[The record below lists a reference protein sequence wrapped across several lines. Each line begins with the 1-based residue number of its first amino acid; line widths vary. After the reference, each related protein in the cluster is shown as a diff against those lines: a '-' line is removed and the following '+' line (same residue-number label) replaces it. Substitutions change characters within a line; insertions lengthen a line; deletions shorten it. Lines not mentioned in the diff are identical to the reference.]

1 MLMLSLIRPL
11 AAVVPWTLRFG
22 TRFGIWA
29 LARSLCLPEPVV
41 HDTGAFVFAQ
51 VQTFEN
57 KVGKSL
63 CPRQLLRRLR
73 AHLRT

>member
-1 MLMLSLIRPL
+1 M
-11 AAVVPWTLRFG
+11 VPWALRLS

-41 HDTGAFVFAQ
+41 HDTGVFVFAQ

-63 CPRQLLRRLR
+63 CPLRLLRRLGAQFR
-73 AHLRT
+73 S

>member
-1 MLMLSLIRPL
+1 MTMLMLSLIRPL
-11 AAVVPWTLRFG
+11 ATVIPWALKLAT
-22 TRFGIWA
+22 WA

-57 KVGKSL
+57 KVGRSL
-63 CPRQLLRRLR
+63 CPLRLLRRIR
-73 AHLRT
+73 AYVRS

>member
-11 AAVVPWTLRFG
+11 AAVIPWMLRLG

-29 LARSLCLPEPVV
+29 LARSLCMPEPVV
-41 HDTGAFVFAQ
+41 HDTGVFVFAQ

-57 KVGKSL
+57 KVGRSL

-73 AHLRT
+73 AHFRS

>member
-11 AAVVPWTLRFG
+11 AAAIPLALRLS
-22 TRFGIWA
+22 TWA

-41 HDTGAFVFAQ
+41 HDTGLFVFAQ

-63 CPRQLLRRLR
+63 CPLRLLRRLR
-73 AHLRT
+73 AHFRS